1 MRTTQCPKCPL
12 RFSTRS
18 ELLWH
23 VRQDHRRTTGLDL
36 PDRLCP
42 PGPPAPPPDRAG
54 ALTGRLPATGSDI
67 RVVRTA
73 RRSRAVGPSPALPA
87 PATVSSAAF
96 R

>member
-1 MRTTQCPKCPL
+1 MRTIQCPKCPL

-42 PGPPAPPPDRAG
+42 PGHR
-54 ALTGRLPATGSDI
+54 RHH
-67 RVVRTA
+67 RTA
-73 RRSRAVGPSPALPA
+73 PAH
-87 PATVSSAAF
+87 
-96 R
+96 

>member
-42 PGPPAPPPDRAG
+42 PGR
-54 ALTGRLPATGSDI
+54 R
-67 RVVRTA
+67 RRRRTA
-73 RRSRAVGPSPALPA
+73 PAQ
-87 PATVSSAAF
+87 
-96 R
+96 